1 MSVVCI
7 KFLASR
13 KTIRESQNQAVLN
26 KLIKEVKSLNQ
37 TFDVADI
44 RGNLHST
51 VSDHVCTLLQLL
63 PIAFIEAEQRKIQ
76 GSEGE
81 RLKD

>member
-1 MSVVCI
+1 MVQLNGISFDTLWLHTNGI
-7 KFLASR
+7 LYNSIISLASR

-44 RGNLHST
+44 RGNRCLILHT
-51 VSDHVCTLLQLL
+51 
-63 PIAFIEAEQRKIQ
+63 
-76 GSEGE
+76 
-81 RLKD
+81 